1 MQPQVDYV
9 DAIRDVLPRDGFFV
23 EEITQMGFTA
33 RFAFPTYAPRRYV
46 TCGYQDNLGFGFN
59 TALGV
64 KVAHPD
70 KAVVSVSGDGG
81 FMYGAQEL
89 ATAAKHRI
97 NVVAVVFNNNAFGN
111 VLRDQKQSY
120 GGRYIGSELK
130 NPDFVKFGQS
140 FGVRSFRAANP
151 AELKSVLAE
160 ALTLEAPALIEV
172 PIETGSETTP
182 WPFLHPAPHAS

>member
-1 MQPQVDYV
+1 
-9 DAIRDVLPRDGFFV
+9 
-23 EEITQMGFTA
+23 MGFTA

-46 TCGYQDNLGFGFN
+46 TCGYQDNLGFGFD

-89 ATAAKHRI
+89 ATAVKHRI
-97 NVVAVVFNNNAFGN
+97 NVVAVVFNNSAFGN
-111 VLRDQKQSY
+111 VLRDQEQTY
-120 GGRYIGSELK
+120 GGRRIGSELK

-140 FGVRSFRAANP
+140 FGVRSYRATSA
-151 AELKSVLAE
+151 AALRDVLAE

-182 WPFLHPAPHAS
+182 WPFLHPAPHAN